1 MYLSSKKH
9 ILSTAI
15 MCVAAINVVAELC
28 NVVSRKI
35 AVRLDPT
42 RPDMM
47 DANIWKMQL
56 VIAVIQ
62 LLANM
67 LVFYLA
73 YRKTKHYLHLIP
85 EEDADE
91 MAMLQKEINPTG
103 ISQLN
108 IKDTYNLLMVWAVIL
123 LGVQFVY
130 ELTSVAYKNF
140 ITQLMGTVPTDN
152 AEAYGAFV
160 SMYNSSHGF
169 KYVGMLIAITIGI
182 VTTGIFLKDKFLIF
196 TGGMLMVV
204 FLIAFLWVEQTTL
217 TISSRTISVVWT
229 SVIFHCIQ
237 TGGLLV
243 MAVYLRYR
251 FKGM

>member
-1 MYLSSKKH
+1 MYLSSRKH
-9 ILSTAI
+9 VLSTAI
-15 MCVAAINVVAELC
+15 MCVAAINVLAEAC
-28 NVVSRKI
+28 NVLIRKF

-42 RPDMM
+42 HPDML
-47 DANIWKMQL
+47 DSNIWKMQL
-56 VIAVIQ
+56 VVSLLQ
-62 LLANM
+62 LIANM
-67 LVFYLA
+67 FVFYLA
-73 YRKTKHYLHLIP
+73 YKKTKHYMNLIP
-85 EEDADE
+85 DDDADD
-91 MAMLQKEINPTG
+91 MAILQKEINPTG

-108 IKDTYNLLMVWAVIL
+108 LKDTYNLLMVWAVIL

-130 ELTSVAYKNF
+130 EITSVAYKNF
-140 ITQLMGTVPTDN
+140 IAQLMGTVSVDS

-169 KYVGMLIAITIGI
+169 KYVGMLIAISIGI
-182 VTTGIFLKDKFLIF
+182 VTTGIFLKDKFLVAVA
-196 TGGMLMVV
+196 GMLMVV

-229 SVIFHCIQ
+229 SVIFHVIQ

-243 MAVYLRYR
+243 MSIYLRYR